1 MSKEAYISYIVDLI
15 RSHGFTSANSA
26 FKFHLTDQNRPK
38 PTKGIT
44 QFKQYWKTAQERF
57 KEAQQAI
64 NNKKQEQYTESEIK
78 RNYDVILSREKSL
91 EMLSNVAKLV
101 YNKLIKDEKKQSSD
115 ILALNTTVE
124 RISKLEGWDKPT
136 QINTSIQSQELVIVG
151 KKFAKVKNDK
161 N

>member
-1 MSKEAYISYIVDLI
+1 MSKEAYISFIVEQMQSGVVERGEVLAIFGKRWQVGLRTFD
-15 RSHGFTSANSA
+15 R
-26 FKFHLTDQNRPK
+26 
-38 PTKGIT
+38 
-44 QFKQYWKTAQERF
+44 YWKIAQERF

-91 EMLSNVAKLV
+91 EMLSNVAKLI

>member
-1 MSKEAYISYIVDLI
+1 MSKEAYISFIVEQMQTGVVERGEVLAIFGKRWQVGLRTFD
-15 RSHGFTSANSA
+15 R
-26 FKFHLTDQNRPK
+26 
-38 PTKGIT
+38 
-44 QFKQYWKTAQERF
+44 YWKIAQERF

-161 N
+161 T

>member
-1 MSKEAYISYIVDLI
+1 MSKEAYISFIVEQMQTGVVERGEVLAIFGKRWQVGLRTFD
-15 RSHGFTSANSA
+15 R
-26 FKFHLTDQNRPK
+26 
-38 PTKGIT
+38 
-44 QFKQYWKTAQERF
+44 YWKIAQERF
-57 KEAQQAI
+57 KEAQQVI

>member
-1 MSKEAYISYIVDLI
+1 MSKEAYISFIVEQMQTGVVERGEVLAIFGKRWQVGLRTFD
-15 RSHGFTSANSA
+15 R
-26 FKFHLTDQNRPK
+26 
-38 PTKGIT
+38 
-44 QFKQYWKTAQERF
+44 YWKIAQERF